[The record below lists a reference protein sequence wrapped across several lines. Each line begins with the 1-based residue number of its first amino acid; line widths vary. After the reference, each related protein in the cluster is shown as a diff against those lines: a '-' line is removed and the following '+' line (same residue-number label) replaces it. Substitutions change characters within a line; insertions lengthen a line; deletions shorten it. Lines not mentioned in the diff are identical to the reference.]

1 MRRSGTIWFSA
12 HSSLSQGVYVLD
24 PQTGQVNPVIHDT
37 INPGHINSIHTRSI
51 CEDRSGDIWT
61 GNAKGLH
68 KFNAAKGSFLHYRN
82 DPGDPHSI
90 SNDTV
95 ISIFEDRSGTLWIG
109 TCNGLNQFDSKREQF
124 IRYVHES
131 DNPNSLNGN
140 FIGAI
145 TEDIE
150 GNLIIKTTTGINFLD
165 KQKRA
170 FDFWEYSDLFY
181 PFTPRSGLNYFI
193 SIRSIDLDTCDI
205 LWFTTTTRFDKL
217 ILKKKK
223 FTSLR
228 SIYSLSSIFQDNTG
242 DLWVG
247 TWYNGLYR
255 IITDHSGR
263 TLGSLKN
270 TIWDGTNPVSGIHHY
285 DNNPEDP
292 YSLSS
297 ECIISICQ
305 DREGT
310 MWIGG
315 GHSGI
320 LYKLDPSDKRE
331 RFIPYRQDSLTWI
344 SNWKLI
350 RVHEDRSGN
359 LWIGRDIGLEIFN
372 RETEKFM
379 PYDLD
384 PEKHEFQNIPFINAI
399 CEGDSGYI
407 WVGTWFQGLFKIMPP
422 ITISTSGTAKGD
434 RTVSYKYDQEVPKNL
449 GDHPVLSLCAPKI
462 RKTAELW
469 IGTSGGGLFGLTREG
484 SSPGKYT
491 ERFIHYT
498 TEDGLSSFNI

>member
-1 MRRSGTIWFSA
+1 MIKFPAIAILLLANLSQAISQNYEFYHERQFIREDIKYEYVNCLLHDSKGFMWFAQRAGLHRYDGYSFKSYFHHEPDTSSLSDNQAITMCDDHEKNIWIGTLGGGLNRYNRETDDFTRYPRSLDDPYNLRNSSVWAICVRRSGTIWFSA

-82 DPGDPHSI
+82 DPGDPYSI

-109 TCNGLNQFDSKREQF
+109 TCNGLNQFDSESEQF
-124 IRYVHES
+124 IRYIHEP

-145 TEDIE
+145 IEDLE

-165 KQKRA
+165 KQKRT
-170 FDFWEYSDLFY
+170 FDFWEYSDLSY
-181 PFTPRSGLNYFI
+181 PFTPRSDLNYFI
-193 SIRSIDLDTCDI
+193 SIRGLDLDTCGI

-223 FTSLR
+223 FTLLR

-263 TLGSLKN
+263 TLGSLQN
-270 TIWDGTNPVSGIHHY
+270 TIWDGINPVSGIRHY
-285 DNNPEDP
+285 NNNPEDP

-297 ECIISICQ
+297 DCITSICQ

-320 LYKLDPSDKRE
+320 L
-331 RFIPYRQDSLTWI
+331 
-344 SNWKLI
+344 
-350 RVHEDRSGN
+350 
-359 LWIGRDIGLEIFN
+359 
-372 RETEKFM
+372 
-379 PYDLD
+379 
-384 PEKHEFQNIPFINAI
+384 
-399 CEGDSGYI
+399 
-407 WVGTWFQGLFKIMPP
+407 
-422 ITISTSGTAKGD
+422 
-434 RTVSYKYDQEVPKNL
+434 
-449 GDHPVLSLCAPKI
+449 
-462 RKTAELW
+462 
-469 IGTSGGGLFGLTREG
+469 
-484 SSPGKYT
+484 
-491 ERFIHYT
+491 
-498 TEDGLSSFNI
+498 